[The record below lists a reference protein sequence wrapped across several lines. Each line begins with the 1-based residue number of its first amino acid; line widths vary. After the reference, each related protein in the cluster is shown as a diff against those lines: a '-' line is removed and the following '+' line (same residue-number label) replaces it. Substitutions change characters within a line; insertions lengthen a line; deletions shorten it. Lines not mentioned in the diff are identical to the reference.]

1 MVSSERTSQEWFAE
15 AERCYVERHQGCAWC
30 GGPYRVFR
38 RQRGS
43 ALEYYCHCC
52 DFRASHDPE
61 TGQCLYVPGTDMRAK
76 QPETMFDIDSDQTM
90 AERLSVAG
98 HIKVKADGR

>member
-1 MVSSERTSQEWFAE
+1 MVSSERTSLQWFAE

-43 ALEYYCHCC
+43 AMEYYCHSC
-52 DFRASHDPE
+52 DFHASHDVE
-61 TGQCLYVPGTDMRAK
+61 TGQCLFVPGADMRAK
-76 QPETMFDIDSDQTM
+76 RPETMFDIEPDQTLI
-90 AERLSVAG
+90 ERCQVPAPA
-98 HIKVKADGR
+98 KVKSDRR